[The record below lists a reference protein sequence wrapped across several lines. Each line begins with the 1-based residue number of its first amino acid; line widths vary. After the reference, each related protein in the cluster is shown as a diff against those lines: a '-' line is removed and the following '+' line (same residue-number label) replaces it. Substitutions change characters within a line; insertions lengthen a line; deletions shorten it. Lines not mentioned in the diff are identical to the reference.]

1 MSKSLESTVAGGR
14 SPMPGDGR
22 GATDDAERRRSR
34 PGLLARIF
42 LQEDLNFLL
51 TNRIP
56 RRLATRLM
64 GWFSAIESRWLAAA
78 VVALW
83 RRLDPELDLAEAKTQ
98 RFTSLRDCFTR
109 ELRAGARPIAAD
121 ADVVTSPC
129 DAIVGAL
136 GTVERGMAIQAKGF
150 PYPLKDLLVDDERVV
165 RHAGGRFVTLR
176 LKASMYHR
184 FHAPTDCRVERVDYV
199 SGDTWNVHPIAL
211 RRVERLFCRNE
222 RLVIDLVLPQPNEAI
237 TLVPVA
243 AILVAS
249 MRLHGLPEPLNLRY
263 RGPNRIDCPRAYRRG
278 EEMGWFEHGS
288 TIVVFATGGLEFAEG
303 VVEGA
308 TLRMGRPLLL
318 RVATGGDPV
327 PNASPDSPDQP

>member
-1 MSKSLESTVAGGR
+1 VPRHVSKSLESTVAGGR
-14 SPMPGDGR
+14 SPIPGDGR
-22 GATDDAERRRSR
+22 GATDDGERKTSR
-34 PGLLARIF
+34 PGLLARFF

-83 RRLDPELDLAEAKTQ
+83 RRLDPELDLAEAKTP

-121 ADVVTSPC
+121 ADLVTSPC

-150 PYPLKDLLVDDERVV
+150 QYPLKDLLVDDERVV

-176 LKASMYHR
+176 LKASFYHR
-184 FHAPTDCRVERVDYV
+184 FHAPDGLSRRARRLHLGRHLERQSDR
-199 SGDTWNVHPIAL
+199 AA
-211 RRVERLFCRNE
+211 RVERLFCRNE
-222 RLVIDLVLPQPNEAI
+222 RPCSISCCRSPTRRSRSCRSPRSSSRASACTACPNLEPALPRSEPHRLARVR
-237 TLVPVA
+237 TGA
-243 AILVAS
+243 ARRWAGSNTGRRSSSSPPAAS
-249 MRLHGLPEPLNLRY
+249 SSPKASS
-263 RGPNRIDCPRAYRRG
+263 RARPCV
-278 EEMGWFEHGS
+278 W
-288 TIVVFATGGLEFAEG
+288 
-303 VVEGA
+303 GA
-308 TLRMGRPLLL
+308 R
-318 RVATGGDPV
+318 
-327 PNASPDSPDQP
+327 S